1 MAWTYSED
9 PASCAKDEVRFL
21 IGDTVSTMPWT
32 LQDEEIAYTL
42 AKFSSSTLLA
52 AAVAAESV
60 LGKISGLAN
69 SKSIGDLRLDWG
81 KRHDQFQMIA
91 RNLRSR
97 AALETVKP
105 YVGGL
110 SKAEKDS
117 VDAEADRVGPAI
129 TVDGMTYP
137 SKLTREDTLGV

>member
-1 MAWTYSED
+1 MSWTYSGN
-9 PASCAKDEVRFL
+9 PTASQLDEVRFL
-21 IGDTVSTMPWT
+21 IGDTVASMPWT
-32 LQDEEIAYTL
+32 LQDAEITYTL
-42 AKFSSSTLLA
+42 TKFPSSVLLA

-69 SKSIGDLRLDWG
+69 SKRIGDLSLDWG
-81 KRHDQFQMIA
+81 KRHEQFQMIA

-97 AALETVKP
+97 AALEIVQS
-105 YVGGL
+105 YVGGI
-110 SKAEKDS
+110 SKTEKDA
-117 VDAEADRVGPAI
+117 VDSDADRVGPAV